1 MVVLFALRPVARRLL
16 SSYFEI
22 PVGGLLANLGLS
34 PNVITLL
41 GLLVAGASAYLL
53 AAGLLVA
60 GGVVLIAQGLFDLL
74 DGAVARAT
82 DRVTKF
88 GGLLDSVVDR
98 ISEATVLVGLLVF
111 YLGRES
117 STDRDVGAVLVV
129 LVLAGSMM
137 VSYVRARA
145 SGLRIDCEVGFMTRP
160 ERILVL
166 SVGLIIGGL
175 WWLPAVATALGVIAV
190 LTAITTVQRVLHVRR
205 ELARMETRD

>member
-1 MVVLFALRPVARRLL
+1 MIRPVARRWL
-16 SSYFEI
+16 SSYFEV
-22 PVGGLLANLGLS
+22 PVGRLLANLGLS
-34 PNVITLL
+34 PNAITLL
-41 GLLVAGASAYLL
+41 GLLVACASAYLL
-53 AAGLLVA
+53 GVGLLAA

-82 DRVTKF
+82 NRVTKF

-98 ISEATVLVGLLVF
+98 VSEATVLVGLLVF

-117 STDRDVGAVLVV
+117 STEREIGTVLVV

-160 ERILVL
+160 ERIAVL
-166 SVGLIIGGL
+166 SAGLIIGGL
-175 WWLPAVATALGVIAV
+175 WWLPAVAVALGVIAG
-190 LTAITTVQRVLHVRR
+190 LTAITTVQRVMHVRR
-205 ELARMETRD
+205 ELARMEAVD